1 MTHYDLSMIELFYTN
16 NSFLPIFTNADSK
29 TYPLIVRG
37 KFESEIDHCV
47 RNVLL
52 DNNDVSTKR
61 LYSSKDLCCKRFE
74 TKFVKNYTS
83 S

>member
-1 MTHYDLSMIELFYTN
+1 MTHCDLSVIELSYIN

-52 DNNDVSTKR
+52 DNNDVSTKK
-61 LYSSKDLCCKRFE
+61 LYSCKNLCCKRFE
-74 TKFVKNYTS
+74 TKVVKNYTNS
-83 S
+83 